1 MKKPVIFKVLVALAL
16 QNNYMKNC
24 VIAGIALISCVLLA
38 LPQVVTAQSYEEV
51 VSSSME
57 SPEYT
62 VMGFGDISYVSR
74 DGNDQDGFFIVC
86 IPGDHKGQ
94 DQNQGNDAQ
103 NNIKYKHNNILI
115 DY

>member
-1 MKKPVIFKVLVALAL
+1 MKKPVIFKALVALAL

-38 LPQVVTAQSYEEV
+38 LPQVVIAQSYEEV

-74 DGNDQDGFFIVC
+74 DGSDQDGFFI
-86 IPGDHKGQ
+86 GRFT
-94 DQNQGNDAQ
+94 DQPIRRICRGKCHWQGFR
-103 NNIKYKHNNILI
+103 IYLRG
-115 DY
+115 